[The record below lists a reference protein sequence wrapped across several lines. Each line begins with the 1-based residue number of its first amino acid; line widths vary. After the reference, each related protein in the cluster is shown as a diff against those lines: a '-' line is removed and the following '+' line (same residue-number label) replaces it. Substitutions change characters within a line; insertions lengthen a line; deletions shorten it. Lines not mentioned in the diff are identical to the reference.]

1 MNGGKAAG
9 KILLYQWIGTLV
21 LLTVAAVI
29 ALASRVAWGLP
40 PDSSGA
46 ADPQFRAMVAR
57 FIDTEMR
64 LFPERATEAGDHRF
78 DDKLSD
84 LSPSGIQARIRHARD
99 WKARFTSWHGSLS
112 APNQAD
118 REWLVANLDEELLW
132 DEEVKSYRSDPGVY
146 LPTASVDSLIKRDF
160 APLAQRMD
168 SVAARE
174 RAAIGNLEQ
183 ARRNL
188 KPTATSKV
196 AVDIALEQM
205 PATIGFFRNDVP
217 LAFAN
222 VPASEAKRNFLSAND
237 RLIVAIV
244 SYQHW
249 LESFRTRASGSIR
262 LGAYAFRRMLADD
275 DMVDAPIDRLERL
288 GRDELGRLQDQF
300 KRTAA
305 LIDSKRPPQE
315 VFEGLSRQ
323 HPEPSKLIATVSAGL
338 AQVRAFVIEHHIATI
353 DSAQQ
358 PLVRETP
365 PYARAT
371 TFASM
376 DTPGP
381 LEKKALAA
389 YFYVTLP
396 DPAWPPGRTEQLLAF
411 FSSTAISN
419 TSVHEVYP
427 GHFVQFLDDR
437 DNPDL
442 LRSLFSSGANIE
454 GWAFYCEQ
462 MMLDEG
468 LHSGAPEYRLAQLQ
482 MALQRVCRYLV
493 AIAMHTGSM
502 TVPEAAQFFRIN
514 AYMTPN
520 NAMMEALR
528 GTQDPGYLR
537 YQLGK
542 FMILKLREDVR
553 RKQGAAF
560 DLGKFHDA
568 FLAQGGLPIRLIRRA
583 MLGLDSGAEL

>member
-1 MNGGKAAG
+1 MSGGKAASKTG
-9 KILLYQWIGTLV
+9 SNRRTGV
-21 LLTVAAVI
+21 LIALMAAGAI
-29 ALASRVAWGLP
+29 ALAGRAAWASP

-46 ADPQFRAMVAR
+46 SDPQFRATVAQL
-57 FIDTEMR
+57 IDSEMR
-64 LFPERATEAGDHRF
+64 LYPERATEDGDHRF
-78 DDKLSD
+78 DNQLSNF
-84 LSPSGIQARIRHARD
+84 SPIAIAARIRHARY
-99 WKARFTSWHGSLS
+99 WKARFSRWHGALS
-112 APNQAD
+112 PSNEAD

-132 DEEVKSYRSDPGVY
+132 NEEVKFYRSDPGAY
-146 LPTASVDSLIKRDF
+146 LPTGAVDSLIKRDF
-160 APLAQRMD
+160 APPAQRMG
-168 SVAARE
+168 SVTARE
-174 RAAIGNLEQ
+174 RAALGNLAQ

-188 KPTATSKV
+188 NASTTSKV
-196 AVDIALEQM
+196 AVDITLQQM
-205 PATIGFFRNDVP
+205 PATIEFFRHDVV
-217 LAFAN
+217 LAFAQ
-222 VPASEAKRNFLSAND
+222 VPDSAAKRDFVSANAG
-237 RLIVAIV
+237 LIAAIV

-249 LESFRTRASGSIR
+249 LEAFRARASGGIR
-262 LGAYAFRRMLADD
+262 LGPHAFRRMVADD
-275 DMVDAPIDRLERL
+275 DMVDTPPQRLATL
-288 GRDELGRLQDQF
+288 GRDELARVQDQF

-305 LIDSKRPPQE
+305 QIDNRRAPEE
-315 VFEGLSRQ
+315 VFKSLSSQ
-323 HPEPSKLIATVSAGL
+323 HPEPSALLATVSGGL
-338 AQVRAFVIEHHIATI
+338 AQLRAYVIERHLATIAT
-353 DSAQQ
+353 SQQ

-365 PYARAT
+365 PFARAT
-371 TFASM
+371 TFAST

-381 LEKKALAA
+381 LEKGELAA

-396 DPAWPPGRTEQLLAF
+396 DPSWPAQRKEQLLEF
-411 FSSTAISN
+411 FSAPAISN

-427 GHFVQFLDDR
+427 GHFVQFLDNR
-437 DNPDL
+437 NNPDL
-442 LRSLFSSGANIE
+442 VRSLYGSGANIE

-468 LHSGAPEYRLAQLQ
+468 LHNGAPEYRLAQLQ

-502 TVPEAAQFFRIN
+502 TVAQAADFFRAN

-542 FMILKLREDVR
+542 FMILKLREDVK

-568 FLAQGGLPIRLIRRA
+568 FLAQGGLPIKLIRRA
-583 MLGLDSGAEL
+583 MLGAASGSQL